1 MTDKYF
7 SVRFT
12 VEGSGRFP
20 LDMLRYDRC
29 CPEDQSDSGRME
41 ARGLRKINL
50 IRFTPEKGRPPQAMR
65 WASFGWYVRSADGA

>member
-20 LDMLRYDRC
+20 LDMLRYDRRRGRC

-41 ARGLRKINL
+41 A
-50 IRFTPEKGRPPQAMR
+50 MR
-65 WASFGWYVRSADGA
+65 WVSFGWYVRSADGA